1 MTPFKVLNVDG
12 KQEAAS
18 LFARGMSMSDVAGT
32 LRVSRR
38 HVEQVVREAMQ
49 QLVESVR
56 VSTTPKGL

>member
-1 MTPFKVLNVDG
+1 MTPFKMLTADG

-18 LFARGMSMSDVAGT
+18 LFARGMSLSDIAGT
-32 LRVSRR
+32 LRVSRQ

-56 VSTTPKGL
+56 VSTTQKGL